1 MLRYATYRTQVYTV
15 LAAATGLQATRLPA
29 AALASLPGYFRAGLS
44 PHDAADRLI
53 ACGPAPEPFPRPL
66 PMENDDPTHATT

>member
-29 AALASLPGYFRAGLS
+29 AALASLPDYFRAGIS

-53 ACGPAPEPFPRPL
+53 VGGPSLETAPAPREDL
-66 PMENDDPTHATT
+66 STADLSTT